1 MRYQTEQKEQEQ
13 LMCALITKKQTKC
26 HKKDGYRGST
36 TISLLSKLGTE
47 VGLSAQIMLLGDSGK
62 ALLPDHD
69 K

>member
-13 LMCALITKKQTKC
+13 LMCALITKNKQRGTKKTC
-26 HKKDGYRGST
+26 T
-36 TISLLSKLGTE
+36 EVVALSE

>member
-1 MRYQTEQKEQEQ
+1 MPQ
-13 LMCALITKKQTKC
+13 
-26 HKKDGYRGST
+26 KDGYKGST

>member
-13 LMCALITKKQTKC
+13 LMCALITKNKQRAQ
-26 HKKDGYRGST
+26 KDLYRGST

-47 VGLSAQIMLLGDSGK
+47 AGLSAQIMLLGDSGK

>member
-13 LMCALITKKQTKC
+13 LMCALKTKNKQRATKKTC
-26 HKKDGYRGST
+26 TEVVALY
-36 TISLLSKLGTE
+36 LCYLGIE
-47 VGLSAQIMLLGDSGK
+47 VGLSAQIMSLGDSGK